1 MEDTVTTNV
10 IKRNGEEVHFDR
22 AKIVNAITK
31 ANGNVER
38 IHQMNPYQIE
48 AIADTIAEQVQ
59 ETPHAVNVED
69 IQDMV
74 ETSIMEM
81 RGYEVAQKYV
91 RYRYRRELKRKS
103 NTTDNGILALLDH
116 INEEVNQENSNKNP
130 VINSTQ
136 RDYMAGEVSKDL
148 SKRVLLPEEIVRAHE
163 EGIIHFHD
171 TFIHYSL
178 LFQSTSYSFSSEKL
192 LNIRS
197 VGSNDMK
204 YS

>member
-59 ETPHAVNVED
+59 EMPHAVNVED

-91 RYRYRRELKRKS
+91 RYRYRPGKS
-103 NTTDNGILALLDH
+103 HDKQAVYVL
-116 INEEVNQENSNKNP
+116 
-130 VINSTQ
+130 
-136 RDYMAGEVSKDL
+136 
-148 SKRVLLPEEIVRAHE
+148 RVLPLRDHLDDPLNQHRGLAASGRCRHQEAFLPPLN
-163 EGIIHFHD
+163 
-171 TFIHYSL
+171 YLL
-178 LFQSTSYSFSSEKL
+178 LFPGPIYCHFSPFPFS
-192 LNIRS
+192 
-197 VGSNDMK
+197 
-204 YS
+204 

>member
-59 ETPHAVNVED
+59 EMPHAVNVED

-81 RGYEVAQKYV
+81 RGYEVAQKICALPLPQGV
-91 RYRYRRELKRKS
+91 KNASPTRPI
-103 NTTDNGILALLDH
+103 NGILALLDH
-116 INEEVNQENSNKNP
+116 INEEVNQE
-130 VINSTQ
+130 
-136 RDYMAGEVSKDL
+136 
-148 SKRVLLPEEIVRAHE
+148 
-163 EGIIHFHD
+163 
-171 TFIHYSL
+171 
-178 LFQSTSYSFSSEKL
+178 KL
-192 LNIRS
+192 QQEPGHQL
-197 VGSNDMK
+197 DPA
-204 YS
+204 

>member
-59 ETPHAVNVED
+59 EMPHAVNVED

-148 SKRVLLPEEIVRAHE
+148 SKRVLLPEDRPRA
-163 EGIIHFHD
+163 
-171 TFIHYSL
+171 
-178 LFQSTSYSFSSEKL
+178 
-192 LNIRS
+192 
-197 VGSNDMK
+197 
-204 YS
+204 

>member
-31 ANGNVER
+31 ANAAMWSS

-48 AIADTIAEQVQ
+48 AIADMIAEQVQ

-91 RYRYRRELKRKS
+91 RYRYKQGA
-103 NTTDNGILALLDH
+103 NTQ
-116 INEEVNQENSNKNP
+116 VQ
-130 VINSTQ
+130 
-136 RDYMAGEVSKDL
+136 
-148 SKRVLLPEEIVRAHE
+148 
-163 EGIIHFHD
+163 HD
-171 TFIHYSL
+171 
-178 LFQSTSYSFSSEKL
+178 
-192 LNIRS
+192 R
-197 VGSNDMK
+197 
-204 YS
+204 

>member
-59 ETPHAVNVED
+59 EMPHAVNVED

-91 RYRYRRELKRKS
+91 RYRYRRELTRPITAS
-103 NTTDNGILALLDH
+103 WHFWIIL
-116 INEEVNQENSNKNP
+116 
-130 VINSTQ
+130 
-136 RDYMAGEVSKDL
+136 
-148 SKRVLLPEEIVRAHE
+148 
-163 EGIIHFHD
+163 
-171 TFIHYSL
+171 
-178 LFQSTSYSFSSEKL
+178 
-192 LNIRS
+192 
-197 VGSNDMK
+197 MK
-204 YS
+204 K

>member
-59 ETPHAVNVED
+59 EMPHAVNVED

-130 VINSTQ
+130 VI
-136 RDYMAGEVSKDL
+136 
-148 SKRVLLPEEIVRAHE
+148 RVISWYWIVWMPLL
-163 EGIIHFHD
+163 
-171 TFIHYSL
+171 
-178 LFQSTSYSFSSEKL
+178 TSSRRR
-192 LNIRS
+192 RS
-197 VGSNDMK
+197 VTRLMIS
-204 YS
+204 SSSASPHSVRSAITFLRSF

>member
-59 ETPHAVNVED
+59 EMPHAVNVED

-74 ETSIMEM
+74 ETGIMEL

-91 RYRYRRELKRKS
+91 RYRYKRELMRKT

-116 INEEVNQENSNKNP
+116 MNEEVNQENSNKNP

-148 SKRVLLPEEIVRAHE
+148 TMRVLLPEEVQRLVHLSRRVLLQLCCPLPGLALDSPHLTAQHDMGLSVRTQRLH
-163 EGIIHFHD
+163 
-171 TFIHYSL
+171 
-178 LFQSTSYSFSSEKL
+178 LFL
-192 LNIRS
+192 
-197 VGSNDMK
+197 
-204 YS
+204 

>member
-59 ETPHAVNVED
+59 EMPHAVNVED

-74 ETSIMEM
+74 EKQIMN
-81 RGYEVAQKYV
+81 RGRYELAKATLFIATTGPLSVKPI
-91 RYRYRRELKRKS
+91 RRM
-103 NTTDNGILALLDH
+103 
-116 INEEVNQENSNKNP
+116 NP
-130 VINSTQ
+130 SC
-136 RDYMAGEVSKDL
+136 L
-148 SKRVLLPEEIVRAHE
+148 
-163 EGIIHFHD
+163 
-171 TFIHYSL
+171 
-178 LFQSTSYSFSSEKL
+178 
-192 LNIRS
+192 
-197 VGSNDMK
+197 
-204 YS
+204 